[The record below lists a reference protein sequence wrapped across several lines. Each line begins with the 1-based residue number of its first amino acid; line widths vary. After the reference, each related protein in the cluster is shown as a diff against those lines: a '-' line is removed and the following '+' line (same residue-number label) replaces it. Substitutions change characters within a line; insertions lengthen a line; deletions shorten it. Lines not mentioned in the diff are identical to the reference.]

1 MWQPISKVI
10 DDHHRFL
17 VTTHVNSDGDGLG
30 AELGLWG
37 YLKRLGK
44 DVRIVNPDAL
54 IARYAFLN
62 AEGQYETYDPETHR
76 ALLADREVL
85 FFLDFSR
92 WERLEAFGDAIRA
105 TNATTVCID
114 HHPVEQGPADLNG
127 IDITAASTGQ
137 LVYELIRWRGDA
149 PDHRMATGLYVSI
162 LTDTGS
168 FRFSNSDPRAHR
180 VAAELLECG
189 LDPAALYEHVYGN
202 WELGRLRL
210 LSAALNSLKAEE
222 NGKILLLSVSHGELQ
237 ACGVPMS
244 DTDGFVDVARSTKNA
259 ECVAL
264 FVEREDGS
272 LKMSFRSKG
281 LVDVNAVAGTF
292 GGGGH
297 RNASGA
303 TLSGPLEDAQAAVL
317 KALREALHE
326 AEARA

>member
-1 MWQPISKVI
+1 MWTPISRAI
-10 DDHHRFL
+10 DEHDRFL

-37 YLKRLGK
+37 YLKSLGK

-54 IARYAFLN
+54 SERYAFLN
-62 AEGQYETYDPETHR
+62 RDGQYETFDPVAHR
-76 ALLADREVL
+76 DVLADREVV

-92 WERLEAFGDAIRA
+92 WERLGALGDAIRA
-105 TNATTVCID
+105 EDALTVCID
-114 HHPVEQGPADLNG
+114 HHPVDRGPGDLNG
-127 IDITAASTGQ
+127 IDVTAAATGQ
-137 LVYELIRWRGDA
+137 LVYELIRYRGGV
-149 PDHRMATGLYVSI
+149 PDRRMATGLYVSI

-180 VAAELLECG
+180 VAAELLDSG
-189 LDPAALYEHVYGN
+189 LDPAILYENVYGN

-210 LSAALNSLKAEE
+210 LAAALTSLRAEDD
-222 NGKILLLSVSHGELQ
+222 GRILLLSVPYRLLVE
-237 ACGVPMS
+237 CGLPMS
-244 DTDGFVDVARSTKNA
+244 DTDGFVDVARSTRGA

-272 LKMSFRSKG
+272 YKVSFRSRG
-281 LVDVNAVAGTF
+281 TVNVNHVAGEF

-303 TLSGPLEDAQAAVL
+303 TLDGPLEAAQAAVL
-317 KALREALHE
+317 AALRRAL
-326 AEARA
+326 A